1 MSGFKNVIITLC
13 VCSVCFGVYLMLVNG
28 GGYKK
33 LMKTVF
39 GLTVISILLL
49 SDYKSGKSAFK
60 VPDTESET
68 VGTDFS
74 EYCENMELRIAEA
87 KIKNRLAEIL
97 KNHGASVKEITLNM
111 DIDGEGRIVIN
122 KAELVLSGGSVTAAE
137 AEKIAETETGLK
149 FTVRDDKNVF

>member
-49 SDYKSGKSAFK
+49 SDYKSGKSAVK

-87 KIKNRLAEIL
+87 KIKNRLREIL

-111 DIDGEGRIVIN
+111 DIDGEGCIVIN
-122 KAELVLSGGSVTAAE
+122 KAELVLSSGSVTAAE